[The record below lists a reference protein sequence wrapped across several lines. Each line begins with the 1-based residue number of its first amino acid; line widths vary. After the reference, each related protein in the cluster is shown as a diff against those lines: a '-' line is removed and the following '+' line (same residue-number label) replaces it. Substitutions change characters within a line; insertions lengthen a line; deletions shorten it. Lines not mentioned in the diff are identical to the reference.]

1 MGGERERRREGK
13 HGEWGQGEGL
23 AQWVQGGID
32 APWRHMNGFGL
43 QSAVGVD
50 LRLVEHSVD
59 TQNNYGEFKKKNTF
73 VRQCISLH
81 YAARTP
87 ETQIHR
93 PRIPKIA
100 F

>member
-13 HGEWGQGEGL
+13 HGEWGQGKGL

-59 TQNNYGEFKKKNTF
+59 TQNNYGEFKKKTHLCGSASHYIMPLEHQRRKF
-73 VRQCISLH
+73 TARASL
-81 YAARTP
+81 
-87 ETQIHR
+87 
-93 PRIPKIA
+93 K
-100 F
+100 